1 MAKSA
6 TMPSNSTIRACSLA
20 ADEEKMIHEEQLL
33 LRENP
38 QECQNQQ
45 HILIM
50 MQLAA
55 ARSSLTEVHL

>member
-45 HILIM
+45 HIPHHD
-50 MQLAA
+50 ATG
-55 ARSSLTEVHL
+55 SGKKFTD